1 MVVSGEKQTLNF
13 QAEVKQVLHLMIHS
27 LYSNKEIF
35 LRELISNSSDALD
48 KLRFESLN
56 DAKLAQ
62 KNHDLKITVD
72 FDKDKRTLT
81 VSDNG
86 IGMTRDEVMS
96 NLGTIAK
103 SGTREFLKNLTGEE
117 ANDSKLI
124 GQFGVGFY
132 STFIVSDKVSV
143 LTKHAASD
151 EAILWES
158 DGEGAYTLEDAEKS
172 EHGTQVTLHLKEGE
186 DEFLSDHRLRSIIS
200 KYSDHI
206 SFPVLMPVIAKQE
219 EEKEENGEEII
230 DVPSYETVNKATA
243 LWTCNKADVSEEEY
257 KGFYKHISHDF
268 ADPLAW
274 THNRVEGTTEY
285 IHLLYIPS
293 QAPFDLW
300 NRDYRRGIK
309 LYVQRVFIMEEAEN
323 FMPHYLRFVRGV
335 IDSSDLP
342 LNVSREILQ
351 NNKVVETIRKGSVKK
366 VLNVL
371 EDLAKNA
378 PEKYQQFWNA
388 FGEVLK
394 EGPAEDHANKDQ
406 IAQLLRFATT
416 HDVNAGQTVSLND
429 YIARMPQE
437 QKYIYYVTADTLPA
451 AKSSPHLEIFRK
463 KNIEV
468 LLLHHRVDEWLV
480 SHLTEYQGKTLQS
493 ITKGELD
500 LGDLENPETKKV
512 QEEVDKS
519 FTNLVTKMKEVLGE
533 DVKEVRISH
542 RLTESP
548 ACVVSDTFDMGRQ
561 MQKILEAAGQAMP
574 ASKPILE
581 LNPYHP
587 VIEKLNQD
595 LNQPQLNNWAHV
607 LLDQAIL
614 AEGGQ
619 LPDPAAF
626 VKRLNQLLV
635 G

>member
-1 MVVSGEKQTLNF
+1 MVAVAEKQTLNF
-13 QAEVKQVLHLMIHS
+13 QAEVKQVLQLMIHS

-48 KLRFESLN
+48 KLRFGALN

-62 KNHDLKITVD
+62 KNQDLKILVD
-72 FDKDKRTLT
+72 FDKEKRTLT

-103 SGTREFLKNLTGEE
+103 SGTREFLKNLTGDQAKD
-117 ANDSKLI
+117 ANLI

-132 STFIVSDKVSV
+132 STFIVADKVSV
-143 LTKHAASD
+143 LTRHAGSD
-151 EAILWES
+151 EAVLWES
-158 DGEGAYTLEDAEKS
+158 DGQGEYTLIDAQKP
-172 EHGTQVTLHLKEGE
+172 EHGTQVTLHLKADE
-186 DEFLSDHRLRSIIS
+186 DEFLDEHRLQNIIS

-206 SFPVLMPVIAKQE
+206 SFPVLMQKDG
-219 EEKEENGEEII
+219 K
-230 DVPSYETVNKATA
+230 YEAVNKATA
-243 LWTCNKADVSEEEY
+243 LWTCNKSEISDEDY
-257 KGFYKHISHDF
+257 KSFYKHISHDF

-274 THNRVEGTTEY
+274 THNRVEGTTSY
-285 IHLLYIPS
+285 INLLYIPS

-300 NRDYRRGIK
+300 NQNYRRGIK
-309 LYVQRVFIMEEAEN
+309 LYVQRVFIMDEAEN
-323 FMPHYLRFVRGV
+323 FMPHYLRFIRGV

-366 VLNVL
+366 ILNL
-371 EDLAKNA
+371 LDDLAKNS

-388 FGEVLK
+388 FGEVFK
-394 EGPAEDHANKDQ
+394 EGTGEDFANKDQ
-406 IAQLLRFATT
+406 IAQLLRFAST
-416 HDVNAGQTVSLND
+416 HDDNPDQKVTLKD
-429 YIARMPQE
+429 YVARMQAD
-437 QKYIYYVTADTLPA
+437 QKHIYYVTADTLA
-451 AKSSPHLEIFRK
+451 GAKSSPHLEIFRK

-480 SHLTEYQGKTLQS
+480 SHLTEFEGKTLQS

-500 LGDLENPETKKV
+500 LGDIEKPAD
-512 QEEVDKS
+512 DKS
-519 FTNLVTKMKEVLGE
+519 FTDLIAKFKEVLGSRVK
-533 DVKEVRISH
+533 DVRMTY

-548 ACVVSDTFDMGRQ
+548 ACVVTDEFDMGRH
-561 MQKILEAAGQAMP
+561 MQKILESAGQAVP
-574 ASKPILE
+574 ESKPILE
-581 LNPYHP
+581 LNPEHP
-587 VIEKLNQD
+587 LVKKLHEN
-595 LNQPQLNNWAHV
+595 LNQPQLNDWAQV
-607 LLDQAIL
+607 LLDQAL
-614 AEGGQ
+614 LTEGSA

>member
-1 MVVSGEKQTLNF
+1 MVVAAQKQTLNF
-13 QAEVKQVLHLMIHS
+13 QAEVKQVLQLMIHS

-48 KLRFESLN
+48 KLRFGALA
-56 DAKLAQ
+56 DAALAQ
-62 KNHDLKITVD
+62 KNQDLKIHVD
-72 FDKDKRTLT
+72 FDKEKRTLT

-86 IGMTRDEVMS
+86 IGMTRSEVME

-103 SGTREFLKNLTGEE
+103 SGTREFLTNLTGDQ
-117 ANDSKLI
+117 AKDSKLI

-132 STFIVSDKVSV
+132 STFIIADKVSV
-143 LTKHAASD
+143 LTRHASSD
-151 EAILWES
+151 EAVLWES
-158 DGEGAYTLEDAEKS
+158 DGQGEYTLEDATKP

-186 DEFLSDHRLRSIIS
+186 DEFLDEYRLQNIIS

-206 SFPVLMPVIAKQE
+206 AFPVLMLKDSQ
-219 EEKEENGEEII
+219 
-230 DVPSYETVNKATA
+230 YETVNKATA
-243 LWTCNKADVSEEEY
+243 LWTCNKSEISDEDY
-257 KGFYKHISHDF
+257 QGFYKHIAHDF

-300 NRDYRRGIK
+300 NKDYRRGIK
-309 LYVQRVFIMEEAEN
+309 LYVQRVFIMDEAED

-366 VLNVL
+366 VLNLL
-371 EDLAKNA
+371 EDLAKNS

-394 EGPAEDHANKDQ
+394 EGPAEDFANKEQ

-416 HDVNAGQTVSLND
+416 HDANAGQVVSLND
-429 YIARMPQE
+429 YIARMPAE
-437 QKYIYYVTADTLPA
+437 QKHIYYVTADTLPA

-519 FTNLVTKMKEVLGE
+519 FTDLVVKFKEVLG
-533 DVKEVRISH
+533 DHVKEVRITH

-548 ACVVSDTFDMGRQ
+548 ACVVSDAHDMGRQ
-561 MQKILEAAGQAMP
+561 MQKILEAAGQAVP
-574 ASKPILE
+574 ESKPILE

-587 VIEKLNQD
+587 LVEKLHQN
-595 LNQPQLNNWAHV
+595 LNQPQLSDWAQV
-607 LLDQAIL
+607 LLDQAVL

-626 VKRLNQLLV
+626 VKRLNLLLV
-635 G
+635 R

>member
-1 MVVSGEKQTLNF
+1 MVVAEKQTLNF
-13 QAEVKQVLHLMIHS
+13 QAEVKQVLQLMIHS

-35 LRELISNSSDALD
+35 LRELISNASDALD
-48 KLRFESLN
+48 KLRFGALA
-56 DAKLAQ
+56 DAALAQ
-62 KNHDLKITVD
+62 KNQDLKITVD
-72 FDKDKRTLT
+72 FDKDNKTIT

-86 IGMTRDEVMS
+86 IGMTRDEVMA

-103 SGTREFLKNLTGEE
+103 SGTREFLKNLSGDQ
-117 ANDSKLI
+117 AKDAKLI

-132 STFIVSDKVSV
+132 STFIVADKVSV
-143 LTKHAASD
+143 LTKHAGSD

-158 DGEGAYTLEDAEKS
+158 DGQGEYTLEDAEKP
-172 EHGTQVTLHLKEGE
+172 EHGTQVTLHLKADE
-186 DEFLSDHRLRSIIS
+186 DEFLSEYRLQNIIS

-206 SFPVLMPVIAKQE
+206 SFPVLMLKDG
-219 EEKEENGEEII
+219 K
-230 DVPSYETVNKATA
+230 YESVNKATA
-243 LWTCNKADVSEEEY
+243 LWTCNKSEITDEDY
-257 KGFYKHISHDF
+257 QGFYKHIAHDYTD
-268 ADPLAW
+268 ALAY
-274 THNRVEGTTEY
+274 THNRVEGNTAY
-285 IHLLYIPS
+285 INLLYIPS

-300 NRDYRRGIK
+300 NQNYRRGIK
-309 LYVQRVFIMEEAEN
+309 LYVQRVFIMDEAEN

-351 NNKVVETIRKGSVKK
+351 SNKTVDTIRKGSVKK
-366 VLNVL
+366 LLNLL
-371 EDLAKNA
+371 EDLAKNH

-388 FGEVLK
+388 FGEVFK
-394 EGPAEDHANKDQ
+394 EGTGEDAANKDQ
-406 IAQLLRFATT
+406 IAQLLRFTT
-416 HDVNAGQTVSLND
+416 TDDVNAGQTVSLND
-429 YIARMPQE
+429 YVNRMPAE
-437 QKYIYYVTADTLPA
+437 QKHIYYVTAETLAA

-468 LLLHHRVDEWLV
+468 LLLHHRVDEWMV
-480 SHLTEYQGKTLQS
+480 SHLTEFQGKSLQS

-500 LGDLENPETKKV
+500 LGDLENSDAKKV

-519 FTNLVTKMKEVLGE
+519 FTDLVEKFKTVLGE
-533 DVKEVRISH
+533 AVKEVRTTH

-548 ACVVSDTFDMGRQ
+548 ACVVSDDNDMSKQ
-561 MQKILEAAGQAMP
+561 MQKILAAAGQAVP
-574 ASKPILE
+574 LSKPILE

-587 VIEKLNQD
+587 LLEKLHQN
-595 LNQPQLNNWAHV
+595 LNQPQLTDWAHL

-619 LPDPAAF
+619 LDDPAAF
-626 VKRLNQLLV
+626 VKRMNQLLV

>member
-1 MVVSGEKQTLNF
+1 MVAAAQKQTLNF
-13 QAEVKQVLHLMIHS
+13 QAEVKQVLQLMIHS

-48 KLRFESLN
+48 KLRFGALN
-56 DAKLAQ
+56 DAILAQ
-62 KNHDLKITVD
+62 KNQDLKILVD
-72 FDKDKRTLT
+72 IDKDQRTIT
-81 VSDNG
+81 ISDNG

-103 SGTREFLKNLTGEE
+103 SGTREFLKNLTGDQAKD
-117 ANDSKLI
+117 ANLI

-132 STFIVSDKVSV
+132 STFIVADKVSV
-143 LTKHAASD
+143 LTRHAGSD
-151 EAILWES
+151 EAVLWES
-158 DGEGAYTLEDAEKS
+158 DGQGDYTLEDAQKP
-172 EHGTQVTLHLKEGE
+172 EHGTQVTLHLKADE
-186 DEFLSDHRLRSIIS
+186 DEFLDEHRLQNIIS

-206 SFPVLMPVIAKQE
+206 SFPVLMQKDGQ
-219 EEKEENGEEII
+219 
-230 DVPSYETVNKATA
+230 YEAVNKATA
-243 LWTCNKADVSEEEY
+243 LWTCNKSEISDEDY
-257 KGFYKHISHDF
+257 KSFYKHISHDF

-274 THNRVEGTTEY
+274 THNRVEGTTSY
-285 IHLLYIPS
+285 INLLYIPS

-309 LYVQRVFIMEEAEN
+309 LYVQRVFIMDEAEN
-323 FMPHYLRFVRGV
+323 FMPHYLRFIRGV

-366 VLNVL
+366 ILNL
-371 EDLAKNA
+371 LDDLAKNS

-388 FGEVLK
+388 FGEVFK
-394 EGPAEDHANKDQ
+394 EGTGEDFANKDQ
-406 IAQLLRFATT
+406 IAQLLRFAST
-416 HDVNAGQTVSLND
+416 HDASPDQKVTLKD
-429 YIARMPQE
+429 YVARMQAS
-437 QKYIYYVTADTLPA
+437 QKHIYYVTADTLA
-451 AKSSPHLEIFRK
+451 GAKSSPHLEIFRK

-480 SHLTEYQGKTLQS
+480 SHLTEFEGKTLQS

-500 LGDLENPETKKV
+500 LGDIEKPED
-512 QEEVDKS
+512 DKS
-519 FTNLVTKMKEVLGE
+519 FTDLITKFKEVLGDRVK
-533 DVKEVRISH
+533 DVRMTY

-548 ACVVSDTFDMGRQ
+548 ACVVTDEFDMGRH
-561 MQKILEAAGQAMP
+561 MQKILESAGQAVP
-574 ASKPILE
+574 ESKPILE
-581 LNPYHP
+581 LNPEHP
-587 VIEKLNQD
+587 LVKKLHEN
-595 LNQPQLNNWAHV
+595 LNQPQLNDWAQV
-607 LLDQAIL
+607 LLDQAL
-614 AEGGQ
+614 LTEGSA

>member
-1 MVVSGEKQTLNF
+1 MVVAAQKQTLNF
-13 QAEVKQVLHLMIHS
+13 QAEVKQILQLMIHS

-48 KLRFESLN
+48 KLRFGALN
-56 DAKLAQ
+56 DATLAQ
-62 KNHDLKITVD
+62 KNHDLKIYVE
-72 FDKDKRTLT
+72 FNKDNKTIT

-86 IGMTRDEVMS
+86 IGMTRDEVME

-103 SGTREFLKNLTGEE
+103 SGTREFLKNLSGDQ
-117 ANDSKLI
+117 AKDAKLI

-132 STFIVSDKVSV
+132 STFIIADKVSV
-143 LTKHAASD
+143 LTRHAGSD

-158 DGEGAYTLEDAEKS
+158 DGQGEYTLEDAQKDQP
-172 EHGTQVTLHLKEGE
+172 GTQVTLYLKEGE
-186 DEFLSDHRLRSIIS
+186 DEFLSDYRLRSIIS

-206 SFPVLMPVIAKQE
+206 SFPVLML
-219 EEKEENGEEII
+219 KESEDDNKEL
-230 DVPSYETVNKATA
+230 SYETVNKATA
-243 LWTCNKADVSEEEY
+243 LWTCSKSDISEEDY
-257 KGFYKHISHDF
+257 KSFYKHIAHDF

-274 THNRVEGTTEY
+274 THNRVEGTSEY

-309 LYVQRVFIMEEAEN
+309 LYVQRVFIMDEAEN

-366 VLNVL
+366 ILNLL
-371 EDLAKNA
+371 EDLAKNS
-378 PEKYQQFWNA
+378 PDKYQQFWNA

-394 EGPAEDHANKDQ
+394 EGPAEDFANKEQ

-416 HDVNAGQTVSLND
+416 DDVNAGQIVSLND
-429 YIARMPQE
+429 YIARMPAE
-437 QKYIYYVTADTLPA
+437 QKHIYYVTADTLA
-451 AKSSPHLEIFRK
+451 GAKSSPHLEIFRK

-468 LLLHHRVDEWLV
+468 LLMHHRVDEWLV
-480 SHLTEYQGKTLQS
+480 SHLTEFQGKTLLS
-493 ITKGELD
+493 ITQGELD
-500 LGDLENPETKKV
+500 LGDLENEEAKKV

-519 FTNLVTKMKEVLGE
+519 FTDLVTKFKDVLA
-533 DVKEVRISH
+533 DNVKEVRITH

-548 ACVVSDTFDMGRQ
+548 ACVVSDAFDMSRH
-561 MQKILEAAGQAMP
+561 MQKILEAAGQAAP
-574 ASKPILE
+574 KALPILE

-587 VIEKLNQD
+587 LVEKLHKD
-595 LNQPQLNNWAHV
+595 LNQPQLNDWAHV

-619 LPDPAAF
+619 LPDPALF
-626 VKRLNQLLV
+626 VKRLNKLLE
-635 G
+635 

>member
-1 MVVSGEKQTLNF
+1 MVVAAQKQTLNF
-13 QAEVKQVLHLMIHS
+13 QAEVKQVLQLMIHS

-48 KLRFESLN
+48 KLRFGALE

-62 KNHDLKITVD
+62 KNQDLKILVD
-72 FDKDKRTLT
+72 FDKESRTIT

-86 IGMTRDEVMS
+86 IGMTRDEVME

-103 SGTREFLKNLTGEE
+103 SGTREFLKNLTGDQVK
-117 ANDSKLI
+117 DSKLI

-132 STFIVSDKVSV
+132 STFIVADKVSV
-143 LTKHAASD
+143 LTRHAGGD

-158 DGEGAYTLEDAEKS
+158 DGQGEYTLEDAQKP

-186 DEFLSDHRLRSIIS
+186 DDFLNEHRLQTIVT

-206 SFPVLMPVIAKQE
+206 SFPVLMR
-219 EEKEENGEEII
+219 KEEGSEFE
-230 DVPSYETVNKATA
+230 SVNKATA
-243 LWTCNKADVSEEEY
+243 LWTCNKADISMDEY
-257 KGFYKHISHDF
+257 NEFYKHIAHDF
-268 ADPLAW
+268 ADPLAY
-274 THNRVEGTTEY
+274 THQKVEGSIEY
-285 IHLLYIPS
+285 THLLYIPS
-293 QAPFDLW
+293 QAPFDLFH
-300 NRDYRRGIK
+300 RDYRRGIK
-309 LYVQRVFIMEEAEN
+309 LYVQRVFIMDEAEH

-351 NNKVVETIRKGSVKK
+351 NNKTVETIRKGCVRKI
-366 VLNVL
+366 LNLL
-371 EDLAKNA
+371 EDLAKNN
-378 PEKYQQFWNA
+378 PDKYQTFWNA

-394 EGPAEDHANKDQ
+394 EGVAEDYTNQQQ

-416 HDVNAGQTVSLND
+416 YDVNAGQTVSLDD
-429 YIARMPQE
+429 YLARMPSE
-437 QKYIYYVTADTLPA
+437 QKYIYYVTADSIQA

-468 LLLHHRVDEWLV
+468 LLLHHRVDEWLT
-480 SHLTEYQGKTLQS
+480 SHLSQYQGKVLQS

-500 LGDLENPETKKV
+500 LGDLENDEAKKV

-519 FTNLVTKMKEVLGE
+519 FSDLVAKFKEVLGE
-533 DVKEVRISH
+533 NIKEVRITH

-548 ACVVSDTFDMGRQ
+548 ACVVSDAHDMGRQ
-561 MQKILEAAGQAMP
+561 MQKILEAAGHAPPQ
-574 ASKPILE
+574 SKPILE

-587 VIEKLNQD
+587 IVEKLHQD
-595 LNQPQLNNWAHV
+595 LNQPNTADWARL

-619 LPDPAAF
+619 LTDPAAF